1 MLTYIKQH
9 LSKFEAQFTRKLSN
23 TEKKDEKK
31 CVAYKKRVIQ
41 NPVKNLK
48 YTFLQK

>member
-1 MLTYIKQH
+1 MLTCIKQH

-23 TEKKDEKK
+23 TGKKVEK
-31 CVAYKKRVIQ
+31 CVAYKKLVIQ

-48 YTFLQK
+48 YTFLRK